1 MPRQYKTRPIR
12 HLVTAAYT
20 LEELRTLCYDEFRPV
35 YEDYAEVRKTEFN
48 LVPTLRRGNAGR
60 TLCVPQPQ

>member
-1 MPRQYKTRPIR
+1 MPRLYKTRPIR

-35 YEDYAEVRKTEFN
+35 YEDFWLTSFPRSGV
-48 LVPTLRRGNAGR
+48 GM
-60 TLCVPQPQ
+60 